1 MSCSRGVE
9 RGGERMLV
17 RRVLIVIL
25 VVATGFV
32 AAGSSVA
39 ASTRLDAPASAE
51 SVLPAKNTKPLTKA
65 QFVTQANALCDS
77 ARLALVP
84 VSQQFA
90 NLRGSSSPSAQEV
103 AAFVAAFSSIVQN
116 QITKTQALKPPKR
129 DQSKVK
135 KILQENQNDLNALI
149 ANPQLLASG
158 HSPFLAA
165 DTLARAYG
173 LKDAAGSGTCSI
185 GGGGGQGGG
194 ASTPAST

>member
-1 MSCSRGVE
+1 MI
-9 RGGERMLV
+9 V
-17 RRVLIVIL
+17 RRVLVAGL
-25 VVATGFV
+25 VVATGLV

-39 ASTRLDAPASAE
+39 ASTRLGGPASAAE
-51 SVLPAKNTKPLTKA
+51 WGLPAKNTKPLTKA

-77 ARLALVP
+77 ARGAFVP

-90 NLRGSSSPSAQEV
+90 NLRGSSSPSSQEI
-103 AAFVAAFSSIVQN
+103 AAFVAAFSSIVQD

-135 KILQENQNDLNALI
+135 KILQGSQNALNAVK
-149 ANPQLLASG
+149 ANPQLLAG
-158 HSPFLAA
+158 GQSPFLAA
-165 DTLARAYG
+165 DTLARSYG
-173 LKDAAGSGTCSI
+173 LNDAPGSGTCGI

>member
-1 MSCSRGVE
+1 MI
-9 RGGERMLV
+9 V
-17 RRVLIVIL
+17 RRVLVVGL

-39 ASTRLDAPASAE
+39 ASTGLGTPASAA
-51 SVLPAKNTKPLTKA
+51 LGLAAKNTQPLTKA
-65 QFVTQANALCDS
+65 QYIKQANALCDS
-77 ARLALVP
+77 ARAAFVP

-90 NLRGSSSPSAQEV
+90 NLRGSSSPSSQEV

-129 DQSKVK
+129 DQAKVK
-135 KILQENQNDLNALI
+135 KILQASQNALNAVST
-149 ANPQLLASG
+149 NPQLLASG
-158 HSPFLAA
+158 KSPFLAA

-173 LKDAAGSGTCSI
+173 LNDAPGSGTCGI